1 MLSKPG
7 SPELRTSKLAIKNE
21 NESGYHS
28 FNILFDESY
37 KPLYFRIVM
46 NTIASLLQ
54 TILPAHKI
62 KTKLIDRHAFAA
74 DAGFYYLLPQAVVQP
89 DSIEE
94 VKQLF
99 AFAHQHNIPL
109 TFRTGGT
116 SLSGQSITDGILVDL
131 SRNWKKIEPL
141 NNGQQIKAQ
150 PAAIGAHVNHSL
162 KQYQKKM
169 GPDPASIT
177 AAMMGGI
184 LSNNSSGMCCGVTFN
199 SYHTVASTHFV
210 LPNGN
215 EYNTAIKKDYQR
227 FETDDKQIADG
238 ILQLRNEVLNNEVL
252 VQKIRTKYKIKN
264 TVGYS
269 INAFLDYEHPL
280 DILAHLLI
288 GGEGTL
294 AFIAEAVL
302 NTIPDKRFK
311 TTGLLFFESPS
322 VAAENIPL
330 LKSTNA
336 EALELMDRP
345 ALRSIEHLD
354 YCPDVIRSLPEGATA
369 ILCEYQATTE
379 DELQQ
384 IFSSAQTIINQLP
397 LLAKVDFT
405 TDEYQQQKFW
415 KLRKGMY
422 PSVAAVRAK
431 GTTAML
437 EDVAVPLEHLGRAV
451 TDLQTLFQKYN
462 YHNAIIFG
470 HAKEGNL
477 HFLITQPVNTTEETK
492 VFEQFNDELAE
503 LIIQKYN
510 GSLKAEHGTGRQIAP
525 YVKDEWGDDAYRIMQ
540 SLKQLIDPKNILN
553 PGVIINGD
561 EKCHLKNL
569 KSMPVVEEEVD
580 KCVECGYCENRCPS
594 RDFTM
599 TPRQRIQVRRS
610 LQRLKAEGNTNDY
623 NQLINEYQFN
633 GMDTCAVDGMCAT
646 DCPVNINTGEL
657 IKRLRRENHSAS
669 ANKTALRIAK
679 NFGAVERLVKLAL
692 YSGNAFNLIT
702 GGKGMHFITS
712 SVKKLIPA
720 FPLWTKSLSKPIAI
734 KANERDDADVVYFP
748 TCITRMMGADKENS
762 KPISEVIQSVC
773 NKAGLKLFIAHNNN
787 GVCCGQLFSSKGFI
801 PAYTYTVNQTIE
813 LLWQRTK
820 QGQLPVLMDV
830 TSCTYSLQ
838 HSESYLTEENKQR
851 FKQLQIID
859 SIDFAA
865 DHLLPKL
872 NVKNQK
878 SKIVFHPVCTTHKMN
893 NLHKLKKIGQ
903 HCSQEAVVPFNSGC
917 CGMAGDR
924 GFYYPSLTSA
934 ATKNEATEVN
944 SSSYDGYYSSG
955 KTCEMSLYDA
965 TGKNYQSIFYLLDEC
980 C

>member
-1 MLSKPG
+1 MFVFLKRMSEISKQ
-7 SPELRTSKLAIKNE
+7 L
-21 NESGYHS
+21 
-28 FNILFDESY
+28 
-37 KPLYFRIVM
+37 V
-46 NTIASLLQ
+46 Q
-54 TILPAHKI
+54 ILPASKI
-62 KTKLIDRHAFAA
+62 KAKLIDRHAFAA

-89 DSIEE
+89 DCIEE
-94 VKQLF
+94 IKQLF
-99 AFAHQHNIPL
+99 AFAHQHHIPL

-116 SLSGQSITDGILVDL
+116 SLSGQSITGGILVDL

-141 NNGQQIKAQ
+141 NNGEFVKTQ

-162 KQYQKKM
+162 KKFQKKM

-184 LSNNSSGMCCGVTFN
+184 LSNNSSGMCCGVQFN
-199 SYHTVASTHFV
+199 SYHTLQSIRFV

-215 EYNTAIKKDYQR
+215 EYNTAAKEDYQR
-227 FETDDKQIADG
+227 FETKDKLIADG
-238 ILQLRNEVLNNEVL
+238 INALKKQAVSNEPL
-252 VQKIRTKYKIKN
+252 VQKIRSKYKIKN

-302 NTIPDKRFK
+302 NTIPDKRYK

-345 ALRSIEHLD
+345 ALQSIEHLD
-354 YCPDVIRSLPEGATA
+354 YCPEVIKTLPQGATA
-369 ILCEYQATTE
+369 ILCEYQAATE
-379 DELQQ
+379 DELNNL
-384 IFSSAQTIINQLP
+384 FASAQTIINQLP

-405 TDEYQQQKFW
+405 KEEYQQQKFW

-437 EDVAVPLEHLGRAV
+437 EDVAVPLENLGKAV
-451 TDLQTLFQKYN
+451 IDLQSLFKKYN
-462 YHNAIIFG
+462 YQNAIIFG

-477 HFLITQPVNTTEETK
+477 HFLITQPVNTAEETK
-492 VFEQFNDELAE
+492 VFEVFNDELAE
-503 LIIQKYN
+503 LIIKKYN

-525 YVKDEWGDDAYRIMQ
+525 YVKDEWGVDAYRIMQ

-553 PGVIINGD
+553 PGVIINAD

-569 KSMPVVEEEVD
+569 KTMPAVEEEVD

-610 LQRLKAEGNTNDY
+610 LQRLKTEGNTEDY
-623 NQLINEYQFN
+623 EQLIDEYQFN

-669 ANKTALRIAK
+669 ANNTALRIAK
-679 NFGAVERLVKLAL
+679 NFGAVERLVKFVL
-692 YSGNAFNLIT
+692 YCGNAFNFIT
-702 GGKGMHFITS
+702 GGKGLHVITS
-712 SVKKLIPA
+712 SLKKIIPA
-720 FPLWTKSLSKPIAI
+720 FPLWTKSLSKPVSI
-734 KANERDDADVVYFP
+734 KANETADADAVYFP
-748 TCITRMMGADKENS
+748 TCITRMMGADKENN

-773 NKAGLKLFIAHNNN
+773 SKAGLKLYIAHNNT

-801 PAYTYTVNQTIE
+801 PAYTHTVNKTIE

-820 QGQLPVLMDV
+820 QGKLPVLMDV

-838 HSESYLTEENKQR
+838 HAEPYLNETNKKR
-851 FKQLQIID
+851 FEQMQFVD

-865 DHLLPKL
+865 DYLLPKL
-872 NVKNQK
+872 KVKTQK
-878 SKIVFHPVCTTHKMN
+878 SKVVFHPVCTAHKIN
-893 NLHKLKKIGQ
+893 NIHKLKKIGE
-903 HCSQEAVVPFNSGC
+903 HCSQQAVVPFNSGC

-924 GFYYPSLTSA
+924 GFYYPSLTQA
-934 ATKNEATEVN
+934 ATKAEATEVL
-944 SSSYDGYYSSG
+944 SDAYDGYYSSG
-955 KTCEMSLYDA
+955 KTCEMALYDA

>member
-1 MLSKPG
+1 M
-7 SPELRTSKLAIKNE
+7 N
-21 NESGYHS
+21 
-28 FNILFDESY
+28 NI
-37 KPLYFRIVM
+37 V
-46 NTIASLLQ
+46 SLLHS
-54 TILPAHKI
+54 ILPSHKI
-62 KTKLIDRHAFAA
+62 KAKLIDRHAFAA
-74 DAGFYYLLPQAVVQP
+74 DAGFYYLLPQVVVQP

-94 VKQLF
+94 IKQLF
-99 AFAHQHNIPL
+99 GFAHQQNIPL

-131 SRNWKKIEPL
+131 SRNWKKIQPL
-141 NNGQQIKAQ
+141 NNGEQIAVQ
-150 PAAIGAHVNHSL
+150 PAAIGAHANHSL
-162 KQYQKKM
+162 KKFQKKI

-184 LSNNSSGMCCGVTFN
+184 LSNNSSGMCCGVQFN
-199 SYHTVASTHFV
+199 SYHTVASVHFV
-210 LPNGN
+210 LPNGH
-215 EYNTAIKKDYQR
+215 EYNTAIKEDYKR
-227 FETDDKQIADG
+227 FEENDKQIATG
-238 ILQLRNEVLNNEVL
+238 ITSLRNEMLQNEML

-302 NTIPDKRFK
+302 KTIPDKRYK
-311 TTGLLFFESPS
+311 TTGLLFFDSP
-322 VAAENIPL
+322 VTAAQNIPL

-345 ALRSIEHLD
+345 ALQSIEHLD
-354 YCPDVIRSLPEGATA
+354 DCPDVIKSLPPGATA
-369 ILCEYQATTE
+369 ILCEYQSTTE
-379 DELQQ
+379 EELSNL
-384 IFSSAQTIINQLP
+384 FASAQSIINQLP

-405 TDEYQQQKFW
+405 KDEYRQQKFW

-437 EDVAVPLEHLGRAV
+437 EDVAVPLENLGNAV
-451 TDLQTLFQKYN
+451 TDLQALFKKYE

-477 HFLITQPVNTTEETK
+477 HFLITQPVNTHEETK

-503 LIIQKYN
+503 LIIKKYN

-525 YVKDEWGDDAYRIMQ
+525 YVKDEWGTDAYRIMQ
-540 SLKQLIDPKNILN
+540 SLKQLIDPQNILN
-553 PGVIINGD
+553 PGVIINAD
-561 EKCHLKNL
+561 DKCHLKNL
-569 KSMPVVEEEVD
+569 KTMPVVEEEVD

-610 LQRLKAEGNTNDY
+610 LQRLKVEGNTNDY
-623 NQLINEYQFN
+623 KQLIDEYQFN

-669 ANKTALRIAK
+669 ANNMAMRVAK
-679 NFGAVERLVKLAL
+679 NFGTVERLVKLAL
-692 YSGNAFNLIT
+692 YCGNAVNFIT

-712 SVKKLIPA
+712 SIKKIIPA
-720 FPLWTKSLSKPIAI
+720 FPLWTKSLSKPVSIT
-734 KANERDDADVVYFP
+734 ANETDDADVVYFP

-773 NKAGLKLFIAHNNN
+773 SKAGLKLYIAQNNT
-787 GVCCGQLFSSKGFI
+787 GICCGQLLSSKGFI
-801 PAYTYTVNQTIE
+801 PAYQHTVNKTIE

-820 QGQLPVLMDV
+820 QGSLPVLMDV

-838 HSESYLTEENKQR
+838 HAEPYLNEENKQR
-851 FKQLQIID
+851 FRQLKIID

-865 DHLLPKL
+865 DYLVPKL
-872 NVKNQK
+872 QVKNQK
-878 SKIVFHPVCTTHKMN
+878 PKVVFHPVCTTHKMN
-893 NLHKLKKIGQ
+893 NIHKLKQIGE

-944 SSSYDGYYSSG
+944 SSKYDGYYSSG
-955 KTCEMSLYDA
+955 KTCEMALYDA
-965 TGKNYQSIFYLLDEC
+965 TGKNYQSIFYLMDEC
-980 C
+980 T

>member
-21 NESGYHS
+21 NESGCQS
-28 FNILFDESY
+28 FNILFDESFNA
-37 KPLYFRIVM
+37 LYFRIVM
-46 NTIASLLQ
+46 NAIASLLQ
-54 TILPAHKI
+54 TILPSHKI
-62 KTKLIDRHAFAA
+62 KAKLIDRHAFAA

-89 DSIEE
+89 DTIEE

-109 TFRTGGT
+109 TFRAAGT
-116 SLSGQSITDGILVDL
+116 SLSGQSITDGILIDL
-131 SRNWKKIEPL
+131 SRNWKKIQPR
-141 NNGQQIKAQ
+141 NNGEQIAVQ
-150 PAAIGAHVNHSL
+150 PAAIGAHVNHAL
-162 KQYQKKM
+162 KKFQKKM

-184 LSNNSSGMCCGVTFN
+184 LSNNSSGMCCGVQFN
-199 SYHTVASTHFV
+199 SYHTVASVHFI
-210 LPNGN
+210 LLNGH
-215 EYNTAIKKDYQR
+215 EYNTAAKEDYKR
-227 FETDDKQIADG
+227 FETDDKIIADG
-238 ILQLRNEVLNNEVL
+238 ISALRTDLLKNDSL
-252 VQKIRTKYKIKN
+252 VQKVRTKYKIKN

-330 LKSTNA
+330 IKSTNA

-354 YCPDVIRSLPEGATA
+354 YCPTIIKTLPDGATA
-369 ILCEYQATTE
+369 ILCEYQATSE
-379 DELQQ
+379 EELNNL
-384 IFSSAQTIINQLP
+384 FASAQTIINQLP
-397 LLAKVDFT
+397 LLGKVDFT
-405 TDEYQQQKFW
+405 KDEYQQQKFW

-437 EDVAVPLEHLGRAV
+437 EDVAVPLENLGKAV
-451 TDLQTLFQKYN
+451 IDLQTLFQKYN

-477 HFLITQPVNTTEETK
+477 HFLITQPVNTNEETK

-503 LIIQKYN
+503 LIIKKYN

-553 PGVIINGD
+553 PGVIINAD

-569 KSMPVVEEEVD
+569 KSMPIVEEEVD

-610 LQRLKAEGNTNDY
+610 LQRLKAEGDTNDY
-623 NQLINEYQFN
+623 KELMDEYQFN

-657 IKRLRRENHSAS
+657 IKRLRRENHSAA
-669 ANKTALRIAK
+669 ANNVAMKVAK
-679 NFGAVERLVKLAL
+679 NFGTVERLVKLAL
-692 YSGNAFNLIT
+692 YSGNACNFIT

-712 SVKKLIPA
+712 SIKKIVPS
-720 FPLWTKSLSKPIAI
+720 FPLWTKSLSKPVSIQ
-734 KANERDDADVVYFP
+734 ANEIDDADAVYFP

-762 KPISEVIQSVC
+762 KPIIDVIQSVC
-773 NKAGLKLFIAHNNN
+773 SKAGFKLFIAHNNT

-801 PAYTYTVNQTIE
+801 PAYQHTVNKTIE

-820 QGQLPVLMDV
+820 QGKLPVLMDV

-838 HSESYLTEENKQR
+838 HAEPYLTNENKQR
-851 FKQLQIID
+851 FQQLQFVD

-865 DHLLPKL
+865 DYLLPKL
-872 NVKNQK
+872 QVKNQK

-893 NLHKLKKIGQ
+893 NLHKLKKIGE
-903 HCSQEAVVPFNSGC
+903 HCSEEAVVPFNSGC

-924 GFYYPSLTSA
+924 GFYYPSLTQA
-934 ATKNEATEVN
+934 ATKAEATEVLQKE
-944 SSSYDGYYSSG
+944 YDGYYSSG
-955 KTCEMSLYDA
+955 KTCEMSLQEA

>member
-1 MLSKPG
+1 MADFA
-7 SPELRTSKLAIKNE
+7 R
-21 NESGYHS
+21 
-28 FNILFDESY
+28 
-37 KPLYFRIVM
+37 
-46 NTIASLLQ
+46 LLEQ
-54 TILPAHKI
+54 ILPASKI
-62 KTKLIDRHAFAA
+62 KAKLIDRHAFAA

-94 VKQLF
+94 IKQLF
-99 AFAHQHNIPL
+99 SFAQQHNIPL
-109 TFRTGGT
+109 TFRAAGT

-141 NNGQQIKAQ
+141 NNGAFVKAQ

-162 KQYQKKM
+162 KKFQKKI

-184 LSNNSSGMCCGVTFN
+184 ISNNSSGMCCGVQFN
-199 SYHTVASTHFV
+199 SYHTLESIRFV

-215 EYNTAIKKDYQR
+215 EYNTAAKEDHLR
-227 FETDDKQIADG
+227 FETEDKLIADG
-238 ILQLRNEVLNNEVL
+238 ITTLKKQTVSNEPL
-252 VQKIRTKYKIKN
+252 VQKIRSKYKIKN

-269 INAFLDYEHPL
+269 INAFLDYDHPL

-302 NTIPDKRFK
+302 NTIPDKRYK

-354 YCPDVIRSLPEGATA
+354 YCPEVIKSLPEGATA
-369 ILCEYQATTE
+369 ILCEFQSTTE
-379 DELQQ
+379 EELNSL
-384 IFSSAQTIINQLP
+384 FTSAQTIINQLP

-405 TDEYQQQKFW
+405 REEYVQQKFW

-437 EDVAVPLEHLGRAV
+437 EDVAVPLENLGKAV
-451 TDLQTLFQKYN
+451 IDLQSLFKKYN

-477 HFLITQPVNTTEETK
+477 HFLITQPVNTAEETK

-503 LIIQKYN
+503 LIIKKYN

-525 YVKDEWGDDAYRIMQ
+525 YVKDEWGDDAYHIMQ

-553 PGVIINGD
+553 PGVIINAD
-561 EKCHLKNL
+561 IKCHLKNL
-569 KSMPVVEEEVD
+569 KTMPVVEEEVD

-610 LQRLKAEGNTNDY
+610 LQRLKTEGNTEDY
-623 NQLINEYQFN
+623 KQLIDEYKFN

-669 ANKTALRIAK
+669 ANNIALRIAK
-679 NFGAVERLVKLAL
+679 NFGAVERMVKFAL
-692 YSGNAFNLIT
+692 YSGNAFNFIT
-702 GGKGMHFITS
+702 GGKVLYFITS
-712 SVKKLIPA
+712 SFKKIIPA
-720 FPLWTKSLSKPIAI
+720 FPLWTKSLSKPVSI
-734 KANERDDADVVYFP
+734 KANEINDADVVYFP

-762 KPISEVIQSVC
+762 KPISEVIHSVC
-773 NKAGLKLFIAHNNN
+773 SKAGVKLFIAQNNT
-787 GVCCGQLFSSKGFI
+787 GVCCGQLFSSKGFM
-801 PAYTYTVNQTIE
+801 PAYTLSVNQTIE

-820 QGQLPVLMDV
+820 QGTLPVLIDV

-838 HSESYLTEENKQR
+838 HAEPYLTEDNKQR
-851 FKQLQIID
+851 FKQMQFVD

-865 DHLLPKL
+865 DYLLPKL
-872 NVKNQK
+872 KVQNQK

-893 NLHKLKKIGQ
+893 NMQKLKKIGE
-903 HCSQEAVVPFNSGC
+903 HCSHEAVVPFNSGC

-924 GFYYPSLTSA
+924 GFYYPSLTQA
-934 ATKNEATEVN
+934 ATKAEATEVLTKQ
-944 SSSYDGYYSSG
+944 YDGYYSSG
-955 KTCEMSLYDA
+955 KTCEMALYDA